1 MKKIINLLVG
11 TQDDILRVD
20 QFIKKYEKDLSRSK
34 IKNLILQKNLSI
46 NNKLNDDPSKK
57 IKINDKISLIIPE
70 PEEVNL
76 KPFEYK
82 IEIIYEDNDLL
93 VLNKKADIS
102 MHPGAGNKDRTLVN
116 ALINYKKKLSN
127 INGELRP
134 GIVHRIDRHTSGLV
148 VIAKNNFTHENLS
161 NQFSEHSIERKY
173 QTLVWGKLRPSKG
186 RIETLITRSSK
197 NRQLMSVSLSKGKN
211 SITNY
216 KTLEIFEKQ
225 NIPTF
230 SLIECK
236 LETGRTHQIRAHFKS
251 IGHPLFNDQDYG
263 GSSILKGTTFTKYKQ
278 FVNNAFKVCPRQALH
293 ADSLGFLHPRSGKEI
308 FFKIDLP
315 NDMQTLIN
323 KWRKYSQHINF

>member
-11 TQDDILRVD
+11 TQDNILRVD
-20 QFIKKYEKDLSRSK
+20 QFINKYEKDLSRSK
-34 IKNLILQKNLSI
+34 IKNLILKKNLSI

-82 IEIIYEDNDLL
+82 IDIIYEDNDLL

-134 GIVHRIDRHTSGLV
+134 GIVHRIDKHTSGLV

-173 QTLVWGKLRPSKG
+173 QTLVWGKLRPSNGK
-186 RIETLITRSSK
+186 IETFITRSSK

-216 KTLEIFEKQ
+216 KTLEIFEKETV
-225 NIPTF
+225 PTF

-236 LETGRTHQIRAHFKS
+236 LETGRTHQIRVHMSYKGNN
-251 IGHPLFNDQDYG
+251 IVGDQ
-263 GSSILKGTTFTKYKQ
+263 KYKKKFKKIKDINKDLEKKIMNLDRQ
-278 FVNNAFKVCPRQALH
+278 FLH
-293 ADSLGFLHPRSGKEI
+293 AVSLGFTHPTKNKRMN
-308 FFKIDLP
+308 FKSKLP
-315 NDMQTLIN
+315 NDLENILKSLRN
-323 KWRKYSQHINF
+323 A

>member
-20 QFIKKYEKDLSRSK
+20 QFINKYEKDLSRSK
-34 IKNLILQKNLSI
+34 IKNLILKKNLSI

-57 IKINDKISLIIPE
+57 TKINDKISLIIPE

-82 IEIIYEDNDLL
+82 IEIIYEDDDLL
-93 VLNKKADIS
+93 VLDKKADIS

-134 GIVHRIDRHTSGLV
+134 GIVHRIDKHTSGLV
-148 VIAKNNFTHENLS
+148 VIAKNNFSHENLS

-216 KTLEIFEKQ
+216 KTLEIFEKETV
-225 NIPTF
+225 PTF

-236 LETGRTHQIRAHFKS
+236 LETGRTHQIRVHMSYKGNN
-251 IGHPLFNDQDYG
+251 IVGDQ
-263 GSSILKGTTFTKYKQ
+263 KYKKKFKKIKNINKNLEKKIMNLDRQ
-278 FVNNAFKVCPRQALH
+278 FLH
-293 ADSLGFLHPRSGKEI
+293 AVSLGFTHPTKNKRMN
-308 FFKIDLP
+308 FKSKLP
-315 NDMQTLIN
+315 NDLENILKSLRN
-323 KWRKYSQHINF
+323 A

>member
-20 QFIKKYEKDLSRSK
+20 QFINKYEKDLSRSK
-34 IKNLILQKNLSI
+34 IKNLILKKNLSI

-102 MHPGAGNKDRTLVN
+102 MHPGAGNKDKTLVN

-134 GIVHRIDRHTSGLV
+134 GIVHRIDKHTSGLV

-161 NQFSEHSIERKY
+161 NQFSEHTIERKY
-173 QTLVWGKLRPSKG
+173 QTLVWGKLRPINGK
-186 RIETLITRSSK
+186 IETLITRSSK

-216 KTLEIFEKQ
+216 KTLEIFEKETV
-225 NIPTF
+225 PTF

-236 LETGRTHQIRAHFKS
+236 LETGRTHQIRVHMSYKGNN
-251 IGHPLFNDQDYG
+251 IVGDQ
-263 GSSILKGTTFTKYKQ
+263 KYKKKFKKIKNINKDLEKKIINLDRQ
-278 FVNNAFKVCPRQALH
+278 FLH
-293 ADSLGFLHPRSGKEI
+293 AISLGFTHPTKNKRMN
-308 FFKIDLP
+308 FKSKLP
-315 NDMQTLIN
+315 NDLENILKSLRN
-323 KWRKYSQHINF
+323 A

>member
-1 MKKIINLLVG
+1 MKKIINLLVEPK
-11 TQDDILRVD
+11 DEFLRVD
-20 QFIKKYEKDLSRSK
+20 QFINKYEKDLSRSK
-34 IKNLILQKNLSI
+34 IKNLILKKNLSI

-57 IKINDKISLIIPE
+57 IKINDKISLKIPE
-70 PEEVNL
+70 PEDVNL

-134 GIVHRIDRHTSGLV
+134 GIVHRIDKYTSGLV

-161 NQFSEHSIERKY
+161 NQFSGHSIDRKY
-173 QTLVWGKLRPSKG
+173 QTLVWGKLRPSNGK
-186 RIETLITRSSK
+186 IETLITRSSK

-216 KTLEIFEKQ
+216 KTLEIFEKET
-225 NIPTF
+225 IPTF

-236 LETGRTHQIRAHFKS
+236 LETGRTHQIRVHMSYKGNN
-251 IGHPLFNDQDYG
+251 IVGDQ
-263 GSSILKGTTFTKYKQ
+263 KYKKKFKKIKNINKNLEKKIMNLDRQ
-278 FVNNAFKVCPRQALH
+278 FLH
-293 ADSLGFLHPRSGKEI
+293 AVSLGFTHPAKNKRMN
-308 FFKIDLP
+308 FKSNLP
-315 NDMQTLIN
+315 NDLENILKSLRN
-323 KWRKYSQHINF
+323 A

>member
-20 QFIKKYEKDLSRSK
+20 QFINKYEKDLSRSK
-34 IKNLILQKNLSI
+34 IKNLILKKNLSI

-134 GIVHRIDRHTSGLV
+134 GIVHRIDKHTSGLV

-173 QTLVWGKLRPSKG
+173 QTLVWGKLRPSNG

-216 KTLEIFEKQ
+216 KTLEIFEKETV
-225 NIPTF
+225 PTF

-236 LETGRTHQIRAHFKS
+236 LETGRTHQIRVHMSYKGNN
-251 IGHPLFNDQDYG
+251 IVGDQ
-263 GSSILKGTTFTKYKQ
+263 KYKKKFKKIKNINKDLEKKIMNLDRQ
-278 FVNNAFKVCPRQALH
+278 FLH
-293 ADSLGFLHPRSGKEI
+293 AVSLGFTHPTKNKRMN
-308 FFKIDLP
+308 FKSKLP
-315 NDMQTLIN
+315 NDLENILKSLRN
-323 KWRKYSQHINF
+323 A

>member
-11 TQDDILRVD
+11 TQDNILRVD
-20 QFIKKYEKDLSRSK
+20 QFINKYEKDLSRSK
-34 IKNLILQKNLSI
+34 IKNLILKKNLSI

-134 GIVHRIDRHTSGLV
+134 GIVHRIDKHTSGLV

-173 QTLVWGKLRPSKG
+173 QTLVWGKLRPSNG

-216 KTLEIFEKQ
+216 KTLEIFEKETV
-225 NIPTF
+225 PTF

-236 LETGRTHQIRAHFKS
+236 LETGRTHQIRVHMSYKGNN
-251 IGHPLFNDQDYG
+251 IVGDQ
-263 GSSILKGTTFTKYKQ
+263 KYKKKFKKIKNINIDLEKKIMNLDRQ
-278 FVNNAFKVCPRQALH
+278 FLH
-293 ADSLGFLHPRSGKEI
+293 AVSLGFTHPTKNKRMN
-308 FFKIDLP
+308 FKSKLP
-315 NDMQTLIN
+315 NDLENILKN
-323 KWRKYSQHINF
+323 LRNA

>member
-20 QFIKKYEKDLSRSK
+20 QFINKYEKDLSRSK
-34 IKNLILQKNLSI
+34 IKNLILKKNLSI

-57 IKINDKISLIIPE
+57 TKINDKISLIIPE

-102 MHPGAGNKDRTLVN
+102 MHPGAGNKDKTLVN

-134 GIVHRIDRHTSGLV
+134 GIVHRIDKHTSGLV

-173 QTLVWGKLRPSKG
+173 QTLVWGKLRPSNG

-216 KTLEIFEKQ
+216 KTLEIFEKETV
-225 NIPTF
+225 PTF

-236 LETGRTHQIRAHFKS
+236 LETGRTHQIRVHMSYKGNN
-251 IGHPLFNDQDYG
+251 IVGDQ
-263 GSSILKGTTFTKYKQ
+263 KYKKKFKKIKNINKGLEKKIMNLDRQ
-278 FVNNAFKVCPRQALH
+278 FLH
-293 ADSLGFLHPRSGKEI
+293 AVSLGFTHPTKNKRMN
-308 FFKIDLP
+308 FKSKLP
-315 NDMQTLIN
+315 NDLENILKSLRN
-323 KWRKYSQHINF
+323 A

>member
-1 MKKIINLLVG
+1 MKKIINLLVE

-20 QFIKKYEKDLSRSK
+20 QFINKYEKDLSRSK
-34 IKNLILQKNLSI
+34 IKNLILKKNLSI

-57 IKINDKISLIIPE
+57 TKINDKISLIIPE

-93 VLNKKADIS
+93 VLNKNADIS
-102 MHPGAGNKDRTLVN
+102 MHPGAGNKDKTLVN

-127 INGELRP
+127 INGEQRP
-134 GIVHRIDRHTSGLV
+134 GIVHRIDKHTSGLV

-173 QTLVWGKLRPSKG
+173 QTLVWGKLRPSNGK
-186 RIETLITRSSK
+186 IETLITRSSK

-216 KTLEIFEKQ
+216 KTLEIFEKETV
-225 NIPTF
+225 PTF

-236 LETGRTHQIRAHFKS
+236 LETGRTHQIRVHMSYKGNN
-251 IGHPLFNDQDYG
+251 IVGDQ
-263 GSSILKGTTFTKYKQ
+263 KYKKKFKKIKNINKDLEKKIINLDRQ
-278 FVNNAFKVCPRQALH
+278 FLH
-293 ADSLGFLHPRSGKEI
+293 AVSLGFIHPTKNKRMN
-308 FFKIDLP
+308 FKSKLP
-315 NDMQTLIN
+315 NDLENILKSLRN
-323 KWRKYSQHINF
+323 A

>member
-11 TQDDILRVD
+11 IQDDILRVD
-20 QFIKKYEKDLSRSK
+20 QFINKYEKDLSRSK
-34 IKNLILQKNLSI
+34 IKNLILKKNLSI

-102 MHPGAGNKDRTLVN
+102 MHPGAGNKDKTLVN

-134 GIVHRIDRHTSGLV
+134 GIVHRIDKHTSGLV

-173 QTLVWGKLRPSKG
+173 QTLVWGKLRPSNGK
-186 RIETLITRSSK
+186 IETLITRSSK

-216 KTLEIFEKQ
+216 KTLEIFEKETV
-225 NIPTF
+225 PTF

-236 LETGRTHQIRAHFKS
+236 LETGRTHQIRVHMSYKGNN
-251 IGHPLFNDQDYG
+251 IVGDQ
-263 GSSILKGTTFTKYKQ
+263 KYKKKFKKIKNINKDLEKKIMNLDRQ
-278 FVNNAFKVCPRQALH
+278 FLH
-293 ADSLGFLHPRSGKEI
+293 AVSLGFTHPTKNKRMN
-308 FFKIDLP
+308 FKSKLP
-315 NDMQTLIN
+315 NDLENILKSLRN
-323 KWRKYSQHINF
+323 A

>member
-20 QFIKKYEKDLSRSK
+20 QFINKYEKDLSRSK
-34 IKNLILQKNLSI
+34 IKNLILKKNLSI

-102 MHPGAGNKDRTLVN
+102 MHPGAGNKDKTLVN

-134 GIVHRIDRHTSGLV
+134 GIVHRIDKHTSGLV

-161 NQFSEHSIERKY
+161 NQFSEHTIERKY
-173 QTLVWGKLRPSKG
+173 QSLVWGKLRPSNG

-216 KTLEIFEKQ
+216 KTLEIFEKETV
-225 NIPTF
+225 PTF

-236 LETGRTHQIRAHFKS
+236 LETGRTHQIRVHMSYKGNN
-251 IGHPLFNDQDYG
+251 IVGDQ
-263 GSSILKGTTFTKYKQ
+263 KYKKKFKKIKNINKDLEKKIMNLDRQ
-278 FVNNAFKVCPRQALH
+278 FLH
-293 ADSLGFLHPRSGKEI
+293 AVSLGFTHPTKNKRMN
-308 FFKIDLP
+308 FKSKLP
-315 NDMQTLIN
+315 NDLENILKSLRN
-323 KWRKYSQHINF
+323 A

>member
-20 QFIKKYEKDLSRSK
+20 QFINKYEKDLSRSK
-34 IKNLILQKNLSI
+34 IKNLILKKNLSI

-102 MHPGAGNKDRTLVN
+102 MHPGAGNKDKTLVN

-134 GIVHRIDRHTSGLV
+134 GIVHRIDKHTSGLV

-173 QTLVWGKLRPSKG
+173 QTLVWGKLRPSNGK
-186 RIETLITRSSK
+186 IETLITRSSK

-216 KTLEIFEKQ
+216 KTLEIFEKETV
-225 NIPTF
+225 PTF

-236 LETGRTHQIRAHFKS
+236 LETGRTHQIRVHMSYKGNN
-251 IGHPLFNDQDYG
+251 IVGDQ
-263 GSSILKGTTFTKYKQ
+263 KYKKKFKKIKNINKGLEKKIMNLDRQ
-278 FVNNAFKVCPRQALH
+278 FLH
-293 ADSLGFLHPRSGKEI
+293 AVSLGFTHPTKNKRMN
-308 FFKIDLP
+308 FKSKLP
-315 NDMQTLIN
+315 NDLENILKSLRN
-323 KWRKYSQHINF
+323 A

>member
-20 QFIKKYEKDLSRSK
+20 QFINKYEKDLSRSK
-34 IKNLILQKNLSI
+34 IKNLILKKNLSI

-134 GIVHRIDRHTSGLV
+134 GIVHRIDKHTSGLV

-173 QTLVWGKLRPSKG
+173 QTLVWGKLRPSNGK
-186 RIETLITRSSK
+186 IETLITRSSK

-216 KTLEIFEKQ
+216 KTLEIFEKETV
-225 NIPTF
+225 PTF

-236 LETGRTHQIRAHFKS
+236 LETGRTHQIRVHMSYKGNN
-251 IGHPLFNDQDYG
+251 IVGDQ
-263 GSSILKGTTFTKYKQ
+263 KYKKKFKKIKNINKDLEKKIINLDRQ
-278 FVNNAFKVCPRQALH
+278 FLH
-293 ADSLGFLHPRSGKEI
+293 AVSLGFTHPTKNKRMN
-308 FFKIDLP
+308 FKSKLP
-315 NDMQTLIN
+315 NDLENILKSLRN
-323 KWRKYSQHINF
+323 A

>member
-1 MKKIINLLVG
+1 MKKIINLLVE

-20 QFIKKYEKDLSRSK
+20 QFINKYEKDLSRSK
-34 IKNLILQKNLSI
+34 IKNLILKKNLSI

-57 IKINDKISLIIPE
+57 TKINDKISLIIPE

-102 MHPGAGNKDRTLVN
+102 MHPGAGNKDKTLVN

-134 GIVHRIDRHTSGLV
+134 GIVHRIDKHTSGLV

-173 QTLVWGKLRPSKG
+173 QTLVWGKLRPSNG

-216 KTLEIFEKQ
+216 KTLEIFEKETV
-225 NIPTF
+225 PTF

-236 LETGRTHQIRAHFKS
+236 LETGRTHQIRVHMSYKGNN
-251 IGHPLFNDQDYG
+251 IVGDQ
-263 GSSILKGTTFTKYKQ
+263 KYKKKFKKIKNINKDLEKKIMNLDRQ
-278 FVNNAFKVCPRQALH
+278 FLH
-293 ADSLGFLHPRSGKEI
+293 AVSLGFTHPTKNKRMN
-308 FFKIDLP
+308 FKSKLP
-315 NDMQTLIN
+315 NDLENILKSLRN
-323 KWRKYSQHINF
+323 A

>member
-20 QFIKKYEKDLSRSK
+20 QFINKYEKDLSRSK
-34 IKNLILQKNLSI
+34 IKNLILKKNLSI

-57 IKINDKISLIIPE
+57 TKINDKISLIIPE

-102 MHPGAGNKDRTLVN
+102 MHPGAGNKDKTLVN

-134 GIVHRIDRHTSGLV
+134 GIVHRIDKHTSGLV
-148 VIAKNNFTHENLS
+148 VIAKNNFSHENLS

-173 QTLVWGKLRPSKG
+173 QTLVWGKLRPSNG

-216 KTLEIFEKQ
+216 KTLEIFEKETV
-225 NIPTF
+225 PTF

-236 LETGRTHQIRAHFKS
+236 LETGRTHQIRVHMSYKGNN
-251 IGHPLFNDQDYG
+251 IVGDQ
-263 GSSILKGTTFTKYKQ
+263 KYKKKFKKIKNINKDLEKKIINLDRQ
-278 FVNNAFKVCPRQALH
+278 FLH
-293 ADSLGFLHPRSGKEI
+293 AISLGFTHPTKNKRMN
-308 FFKIDLP
+308 FKSKLP
-315 NDMQTLIN
+315 NDLENILKSLRN
-323 KWRKYSQHINF
+323 A

>member
-20 QFIKKYEKDLSRSK
+20 QFINKYEKDLSRSK
-34 IKNLILQKNLSI
+34 IKNLILKKNLSI

-102 MHPGAGNKDRTLVN
+102 MHPGAGNKDKTLVN

-134 GIVHRIDRHTSGLV
+134 GIVHRIDKHTSGLV

-173 QTLVWGKLRPSKG
+173 QTLVWGKLRPSNG

-216 KTLEIFEKQ
+216 KTLEIFEKETV
-225 NIPTF
+225 PTF

-236 LETGRTHQIRAHFKS
+236 LETGRTHQIRVHMSYKGNN
-251 IGHPLFNDQDYG
+251 IVGDQ
-263 GSSILKGTTFTKYKQ
+263 KYKKKFKKIKNINKGLEKKIMNLDRQ
-278 FVNNAFKVCPRQALH
+278 FLH
-293 ADSLGFLHPRSGKEI
+293 AVSLGFTHPTKNKRMN
-308 FFKIDLP
+308 FKSKLP
-315 NDMQTLIN
+315 NDLENILKSLRN
-323 KWRKYSQHINF
+323 A

>member
-20 QFIKKYEKDLSRSK
+20 QFINKYEKDLSRSK
-34 IKNLILQKNLSI
+34 IKNLILKKNLSI

-82 IEIIYEDNDLL
+82 IEIIYEDDDLL
-93 VLNKKADIS
+93 VLDKKADIS

-127 INGELRP
+127 INGKLRP
-134 GIVHRIDRHTSGLV
+134 GIVHRIDKHTSGLV
-148 VIAKNNFTHENLS
+148 VIAKNNFSHENLS
-161 NQFSEHSIERKY
+161 NQFSEHSIDRKY
-173 QTLVWGKLRPSKG
+173 QTLVWGKLRPSNGK
-186 RIETLITRSSK
+186 IETLITRSSK

-216 KTLEIFEKQ
+216 KTLEIFEKETV
-225 NIPTF
+225 PTF

-236 LETGRTHQIRAHFKS
+236 LETGRTHQIRVHMSYKGNN
-251 IGHPLFNDQDYG
+251 IVGDQ
-263 GSSILKGTTFTKYKQ
+263 KYKKKFKKIKNINKDLEKKIMNLDRQ
-278 FVNNAFKVCPRQALH
+278 FLH
-293 ADSLGFLHPRSGKEI
+293 AVSLGFTHPTKNKRMN
-308 FFKIDLP
+308 FKSKLP
-315 NDMQTLIN
+315 NDLENILKSLRN
-323 KWRKYSQHINF
+323 A

>member
-20 QFIKKYEKDLSRSK
+20 QFINKYEKDLSRSK
-34 IKNLILQKNLSI
+34 IKNLILKKNLSI

-57 IKINDKISLIIPE
+57 TKINDKISLIIPE

-102 MHPGAGNKDRTLVN
+102 MHPGAGNKDKTLVN

-134 GIVHRIDRHTSGLV
+134 GIVHRIDKHTSGLV

-173 QTLVWGKLRPSKG
+173 QTLVWGKLRPSNGK
-186 RIETLITRSSK
+186 IETLITRSSK

-216 KTLEIFEKQ
+216 KTLEIFEKETV
-225 NIPTF
+225 PTF

-236 LETGRTHQIRAHFKS
+236 LETGRTHQIRVHMSYKGNN
-251 IGHPLFNDQDYG
+251 IVGDQ
-263 GSSILKGTTFTKYKQ
+263 KYKKKFKKIKNINKDLEKKIMNLDRQ
-278 FVNNAFKVCPRQALH
+278 FLH
-293 ADSLGFLHPRSGKEI
+293 AVSLGFTHPTKNKRMN
-308 FFKIDLP
+308 FKSKLP
-315 NDMQTLIN
+315 NDLENILKSLRN
-323 KWRKYSQHINF
+323 A

>member
-20 QFIKKYEKDLSRSK
+20 QFINKYEKDLSRSK
-34 IKNLILQKNLSI
+34 IKNLILKKNLSI

-102 MHPGAGNKDRTLVN
+102 MHPGAGNKDKTLVN

-134 GIVHRIDRHTSGLV
+134 GIVHRIDKHTSGLV

-173 QTLVWGKLRPSKG
+173 QTLVWGKLRPSNGK
-186 RIETLITRSSK
+186 IETLITRSSK

-216 KTLEIFEKQ
+216 KTLEIFEKETV
-225 NIPTF
+225 PTF

-236 LETGRTHQIRAHFKS
+236 LETGRTHQIRVHMSYKGNN
-251 IGHPLFNDQDYG
+251 IVGDQ
-263 GSSILKGTTFTKYKQ
+263 KYKKKFKKIKNINKDLERKIMNLDRQ
-278 FVNNAFKVCPRQALH
+278 FLH
-293 ADSLGFLHPRSGKEI
+293 AVSLGFAHPTKNKRMN
-308 FFKIDLP
+308 FKSKLP
-315 NDMQTLIN
+315 NDLENILKSLRN
-323 KWRKYSQHINF
+323 A

>member
-20 QFIKKYEKDLSRSK
+20 QFINKYEKDLSRSK
-34 IKNLILQKNLSI
+34 IKNLILRKNLSI

-134 GIVHRIDRHTSGLV
+134 GIVHRIDKHTSGLV

-173 QTLVWGKLRPSKG
+173 QTLVWGKLRPSNG

-216 KTLEIFEKQ
+216 KTLEIFEKETV
-225 NIPTF
+225 PTF

-236 LETGRTHQIRAHFKS
+236 LETGRTHQIRVHMSYKGNN
-251 IGHPLFNDQDYG
+251 IVGDQ
-263 GSSILKGTTFTKYKQ
+263 KYKKKFKKIKNINKDLEKKIMNLDRQ
-278 FVNNAFKVCPRQALH
+278 FLH
-293 ADSLGFLHPRSGKEI
+293 AVSLGFTHPTKNKRMN
-308 FFKIDLP
+308 FKSKLP
-315 NDMQTLIN
+315 NDLENILKSLRN
-323 KWRKYSQHINF
+323 A

>member
-20 QFIKKYEKDLSRSK
+20 QFINKYEKDLSRSK
-34 IKNLILQKNLSI
+34 IKNLILKKNLSI

-102 MHPGAGNKDRTLVN
+102 MHPGAGNKDKTLVN

-127 INGELRP
+127 INGEIRP
-134 GIVHRIDRHTSGLV
+134 GIVHRIDKNTSGLV

-173 QTLVWGKLRPSKG
+173 QTLVWGKLRPSNG

-216 KTLEIFEKQ
+216 KTLEIFEKETV
-225 NIPTF
+225 PTF

-236 LETGRTHQIRAHFKS
+236 LETGRTHQIRVHMSYKGNN
-251 IGHPLFNDQDYG
+251 IVGDQ
-263 GSSILKGTTFTKYKQ
+263 KYKKKFKKIKNINKDLEKKIMNLDRQ
-278 FVNNAFKVCPRQALH
+278 FLH
-293 ADSLGFLHPRSGKEI
+293 AVSLGFTHPTKNKRMN
-308 FFKIDLP
+308 FKSKLP
-315 NDMQTLIN
+315 NDLENILKSLRN
-323 KWRKYSQHINF
+323 A

>member
-20 QFIKKYEKDLSRSK
+20 QFINKYEKDLSRSK
-34 IKNLILQKNLSI
+34 IKNLILKKNLSI

-82 IEIIYEDNDLL
+82 IDIIYEDNDLL

-134 GIVHRIDRHTSGLV
+134 GIVHRIDKHTSGLV

-173 QTLVWGKLRPSKG
+173 QTLVWGKLRPSNGK
-186 RIETLITRSSK
+186 IETLITRSSK

-216 KTLEIFEKQ
+216 KTLEIFEKETV
-225 NIPTF
+225 PTF

-236 LETGRTHQIRAHFKS
+236 LETGRTHQIRVHMSYKGNN
-251 IGHPLFNDQDYG
+251 IVGDQ
-263 GSSILKGTTFTKYKQ
+263 KYKKKFKKIKNINKDLEKKIMNLDRQ
-278 FVNNAFKVCPRQALH
+278 FLH
-293 ADSLGFLHPRSGKEI
+293 AVSLGFTHPTKNKRMN
-308 FFKIDLP
+308 FKSKLP
-315 NDMQTLIN
+315 NDLENILKSLRN
-323 KWRKYSQHINF
+323 A

>member
-20 QFIKKYEKDLSRSK
+20 QFINKYEKDLSRSK
-34 IKNLILQKNLSI
+34 IKNLILKKNLSI

-57 IKINDKISLIIPE
+57 TKINDKISLIIPE

-102 MHPGAGNKDRTLVN
+102 MHPGAGNKDKTLVN

-134 GIVHRIDRHTSGLV
+134 GIVHRIDKHTSGLV

-161 NQFSEHSIERKY
+161 NQFSEHSIDRKY
-173 QTLVWGKLRPSKG
+173 QTLVWGKLRPSNGK
-186 RIETLITRSSK
+186 IETLITRSSK

-216 KTLEIFEKQ
+216 KTLEIFEKETV
-225 NIPTF
+225 PTF

-236 LETGRTHQIRAHFKS
+236 LETGRTHQIRVHMSYKGNN
-251 IGHPLFNDQDYG
+251 IVGDQ
-263 GSSILKGTTFTKYKQ
+263 KYKKKFKKIKNINKDLEKKIMNLDRQ
-278 FVNNAFKVCPRQALH
+278 FLH
-293 ADSLGFLHPRSGKEI
+293 AVSLGFTHPTKNKRMN
-308 FFKIDLP
+308 FKSKLP
-315 NDMQTLIN
+315 NDLENILKSLRN
-323 KWRKYSQHINF
+323 A